1 MVVMCLTYLNNFGC
15 VLCVYVCMQF
25 RMFVY
30 AGFGIGASL
39 GGFTAI
45 TELIA
50 ALNHVVSV
58 LNALLQSVSH
68 SCRPSFYRPSF

>member
-1 MVVMCLTYLNNFGC
+1 M
-15 VLCVYVCMQF
+15 LCVYVCMQF

-58 LNALLQSVSH
+58 
-68 SCRPSFYRPSF
+68 